1 MSSTSHNNSV
11 MIKFGSEH
19 VLKSVESLLDVN
31 DNGVGALNLAL
42 YLINPLIPFKIS
54 FVTKSFFTSI

>member
-1 MSSTSHNNSV
+1 MSSMSHNNGV

-19 VLKSVESLLDVN
+19 VFESMESFLDVN